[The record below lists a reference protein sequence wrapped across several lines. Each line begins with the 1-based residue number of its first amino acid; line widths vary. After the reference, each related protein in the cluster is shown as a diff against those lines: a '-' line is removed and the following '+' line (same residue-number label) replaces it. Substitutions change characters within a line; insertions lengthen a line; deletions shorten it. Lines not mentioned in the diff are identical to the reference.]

1 MEKIMKKELK
11 VIICFLVML
20 GSIAPAFAV
29 VPLIDLEAGTS
40 LVTNMK
46 AHKVGDI
53 ITVLITESTTAN
65 ASSKIDA
72 NNKSEISGGPG
83 LGILNMVTDWGLNL
97 ENKYSGDGRTQRS
110 GNLQAEITVRIIEQL
125 HNGDFRINGNR
136 MVEINGE
143 RQLIEI
149 SGICRARDIMPDN
162 TIYSTYIADARIAYN
177 GTGVV
182 NSSSEPGVVT
192 KLVNWLF

>member
-1 MEKIMKKELK
+1 MNKELK
-11 VIICFLVML
+11 LMICFLVML
-20 GSIAPAFAV
+20 GSTAPAFAV
-29 VPLIDLEAGTS
+29 IPLIDVEAGTS
-40 LVTNMK
+40 LVTNIK

-53 ITVLITESTTAN
+53 ITVLIVENTTAN
-65 ASSKIDA
+65 ASSKVDA

-83 LGILNMVTDWGLNL
+83 LGILNLVTDWRINM

-110 GNLQAEITVRIIEQL
+110 GNLRAEITVRIVEQM

-162 TIYSTYIADARIAYN
+162 TIYSTFIADARIAYN
-177 GTGVV
+177 GTGVI
-182 NSSSEPGVVT
+182 NSTSEPGVVT

>member
-1 MEKIMKKELK
+1 MNKELK

-20 GSIAPAFAV
+20 GSIAPAYAV
-29 VPLIDLEAGTS
+29 VPLIDMEAGTS

-65 ASSKIDA
+65 ASSKVDA
-72 NNKSEISGGPG
+72 NNKSEVSGGPG
-83 LGILNMVTDWGLNL
+83 LGILSMVTDWGLNL

-110 GNLQAEITVRIIEQL
+110 GDLQAEITVRIVEQM

-182 NSSSEPGVVT
+182 NSTSEPGVVT

>member
-1 MEKIMKKELK
+1 MKKELK
-11 VIICFLVML
+11 VIIGFLVML

-53 ITVLITESTTAN
+53 ITVLITENTTAN

-72 NNKSEISGGPG
+72 NNKSEVSGGPG
-83 LGILNMVTDWGLNL
+83 LGILDVVTDWGLNL
-97 ENKYSGDGRTQRS
+97 ENKYSGDGKTQRS
-110 GNLQAEITVRIIEQL
+110 GNLQAEITVRIVEQM

>member
-1 MEKIMKKELK
+1 MKKELK

>member
-1 MEKIMKKELK
+1 MNKELK

-65 ASSKIDA
+65 ASSKVDA
-72 NNKSEISGGPG
+72 NNKSEVSGGPG
-83 LGILNMVTDWGLNL
+83 LGILDVVTDWGLNL

-110 GNLQAEITVRIIEQL
+110 GNLQAEITVRIVEQL

-182 NSSSEPGVVT
+182 NSTSEPGVVT

>member
-1 MEKIMKKELK
+1 MNKELK
-11 VIICFLVML
+11 MIVVVLAML

-29 VPLIDLEAGTS
+29 VPLIDIESGTS
-40 LVTNMK
+40 LVSNIK
-46 AHKVGDI
+46 AHQVGDI
-53 ITVLITESTTAN
+53 ITVLITESSTAN
-65 ASSKIDA
+65 ATSKVDA
-72 NNKSEISGGPG
+72 NNKSEVSGGPG
-83 LGILNMVTDWGLNL
+83 LGILDIVTDWRLNV
-97 ENKYSGDGRTQRS
+97 ENKYTGDGRTQRS
-110 GNLQAEITVRIIEQL
+110 GNLQAEITVRIIEEM
-125 HNGDFRINGNR
+125 HNGDYKINGSR

-162 TIYSTYIADARIAYN
+162 TIFSTYIADARIAYN

-182 NSSSEPGVVT
+182 NSTSEPGVVT